1 MKGVRATLLK
11 KVGPLSY
18 LFYLHL
24 LAFVGLYSFEGV
36 IYAVAGATAGVVL
49 M

>member
-18 LFYLHL
+18 L
-24 LAFVGLYSFEGV
+24 LACIGLYSFEGV